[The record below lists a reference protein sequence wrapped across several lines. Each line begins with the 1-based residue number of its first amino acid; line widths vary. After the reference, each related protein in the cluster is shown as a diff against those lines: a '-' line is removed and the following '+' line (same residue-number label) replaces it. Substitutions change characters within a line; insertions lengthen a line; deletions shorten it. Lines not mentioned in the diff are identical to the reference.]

1 MGGETEALP
10 RDIDWAALTA
20 ALGGTM
26 QSQLPLPGVIHAMA
40 EDVSDPA
47 TARTMRF
54 IADGLEKG
62 ESLESVLATLAQ
74 GKPTRLGHIIQ
85 AAALTGKPLQT
96 WQTLLHWTD
105 EYRQRLRDLRVNLGY
120 PLLCFGIAIIVA
132 VLLTFGW
139 QVPMV
144 ADLSN
149 VEQEFLLDADS
160 ASYYL
165 PLVVRGTVVLLFV
178 AAVAFLV
185 SLAIFLFPEGV
196 GRCSFVYSLPIF
208 GRYYRFCNLTL
219 LSRVAGHLLDCG
231 VPSSQ
236 AFRTAA
242 GLVPWPRLRRAIEKV
257 AQQTGQSSTPV
268 EAMQGRPEIPAVFK
282 ALVVYASD
290 SVPLASR
297 FEAAGDVFE
306 SRLGAMQEFVPSIYI
321 AVFVALAFL
330 LILASFVV
338 PLIRIIMLIQRLSG

>member
-10 RDIDWAALTA
+10 REVDWAALTA

-26 QSQLPLPGVIHAMA
+26 QSQLPLPGVIRAMA

-54 IADGLEKG
+54 IANRLEKG
-62 ESLESVLATLAQ
+62 DSLESVLATLAQ
-74 GKPTRLGHIIQ
+74 GRPTRLGHIIR
-85 AAALTGKPLQT
+85 AAALTGRPLQT

-120 PLLCFGIAIIVA
+120 PLLCFGIAIVVA
-132 VLLTFGW
+132 ALLTFCW

-144 ADLSN
+144 AEFSN
-149 VEQEFLLDADS
+149 VEQEFMLEPAS

-165 PLVVRGTVVLLFV
+165 PLVVGGTVVLLFV

-196 GRCSFVYSLPIF
+196 GRCSFVYLLPIF

-219 LSRVAGHLLDCG
+219 FSRVAGHLLDCG

-236 AFRTAA
+236 VFRTAA
-242 GLVPWPRLRRAIEKV
+242 GLVPWPGLRRAIEKV
-257 AQQTGQSSTPV
+257 AEQTGQSSTPV
-268 EAMQGRPEIPAVFK
+268 EALRASPQIPAVFK

-290 SVPLASR
+290 SVPLGSR

-306 SRLGAMQEFVPSIYI
+306 SRLRAMQEFVPSIYI

-330 LILASFVV
+330 VIMASYVIPVV
-338 PLIRIIMLIQRLSG
+338 RLNMLIQGLLG